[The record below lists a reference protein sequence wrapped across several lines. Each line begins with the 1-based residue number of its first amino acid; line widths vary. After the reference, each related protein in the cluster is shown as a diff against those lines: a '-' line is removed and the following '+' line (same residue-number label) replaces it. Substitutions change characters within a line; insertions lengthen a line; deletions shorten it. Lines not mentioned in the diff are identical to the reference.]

1 MQKVL
6 KNISGTAKKK
16 KKWTWLTDRKVVMR
30 FLNFESRDKCV
41 KRVNIEQMASLS
53 EVVNENS
60 DTEY

>member
-6 KNISGTAKKK
+6 KNISGTAKK

>member
-6 KNISGTAKKK
+6 KNISGTAK